1 MKLIDKERK
10 LLMLRKKKAN
20 TCRKEEK
27 VNCWNFFH
35 AALLLK
41 AEQDISF
48 QKCWESLKIIVLSHK
63 KKQHCF
69 MTGISHDVDWNLSSE
84 ILYSFHHSLCVHSD
98 AVVMILLL
106 SCWATNGKQQAGS
119 ERLVDL
125 LPWCRGCSWKGDCLN
140 LKSERANTQK
150 LLFSDLWGFICI
162 HNFSC
167 MFTKLCLL
175 KKEKK
180 RKENA

>member
-48 QKCWESLKIIVLSHK
+48 QKCWESLKIIVLSHT

-69 MTGISHDVDWNLSSE
+69 MTHFSW
-84 ILYSFHHSLCVHSD
+84 
-98 AVVMILLL
+98 
-106 SCWATNGKQQAGS
+106 CW
-119 ERLVDL
+119 
-125 LPWCRGCSWKGDCLN
+125 
-140 LKSERANTQK
+140 LKSVIWNP
-150 LLFSDLWGFICI
+150 LLFSSFLMCPQWCSGHDTPFKLLSYKWQTAGREWETCGFTALMQRLQLKGWLSQPKIRMCKYAKASFLWLVRFY
-162 HNFSC
+162 
-167 MFTKLCLL
+167 MYT
-175 KKEKK
+175 
-180 RKENA
+180 